1 MSSVNYSPTQA
12 ALLSKQINNLSQTIY
27 QENKDKGFWPSD
39 PKDRN
44 VGEALML
51 IVSELAEGIEAHRA
65 GRHANMQAYEDVYE
79 SIATEQADSSGD
91 LAHECAFKAHIK
103 DSFEDEMA
111 DAIIRILDLCGGLG
125 INIGKHLYMKLGYN
139 ATRPHKHGKSY

>member
-1 MSSVNYSPTQA
+1 MNVNTSPTHA
-12 ALLSKQINNLSQTIY
+12 ALLSKQLNNLSEAIY
-27 QENKDKGFWPSD
+27 QENKAKGFWPLN
-39 PKDRN
+39 RN

-65 GRHANMQAYEDVYE
+65 GRHANIEEYENVFQ
-79 SIATEQADSSGD
+79 SIATEQADPSGD

-125 INIGKHLYMKLGYN
+125 IDIGKHVFMKLQYN
-139 ATRPHKHGKSY
+139 ANRPHKHGKAY

>member
-1 MSSVNYSPTQA
+1 MNIDNSPTQA
-12 ALLSKQINNLSQTIY
+12 ALLSRKLTSLSEAIY
-27 QENKDKGFWPSD
+27 QENKAKGFWPLN
-39 PKDRN
+39 RN

-65 GRHANMQAYEDVYE
+65 GRHANLDAYEDVYE
-79 SIATEQADSSGD
+79 SIATEQSDASGD

-125 INIGKHLYMKLGYN
+125 INIGKHLYMKLQYN
-139 ATRPHKHGKSY
+139 ANRPHKHGKSY